1 MGKNKLVIQV
11 PPEFMFTDIEQ
22 NKIKKTRWE
31 VESGSS
37 KIMRHTSC
45 IPLFGTREMWKIIKE
60 GDFLVFIESPLDD
73 LHYYAWNLHV
83 MKEEQYKEW
92 CSHE

>member
-1 MGKNKLVIQV
+1 
-11 PPEFMFTDIEQ
+11 
-22 NKIKKTRWE
+22 
-31 VESGSS
+31 
-37 KIMRHTSC
+37 
-45 IPLFGTREMWKIIKE
+45 MWKVVEE

-92 CSHE
+92 AKNE

>member
-1 MGKNKLVIQV
+1 MAKNKLVLQV
-11 PPEFMFTDIEQ
+11 PPDFMFTAVEQ
-22 NKIKKTRWE
+22 DKIRKTRWE
-31 VESGSS
+31 VNSGSN

-45 IPLFGTREMWKIIKE
+45 VPLFGTREMWKIVEE
-60 GDFLVFIESPLDD
+60 GDFLVFIESSLDD

-92 CSHE
+92 ASNE

>member
-1 MGKNKLVIQV
+1 VAKNKLVIQV
-11 PPEFMFTDIEQ
+11 PPDFMFTAVEQ
-22 NKIKKTRWE
+22 DKVRKTRWE
-31 VESGSS
+31 VNSGSN

-45 IPLFGTREMWKIIKE
+45 IPLFGTRELWKIIEE

-83 MKEEQYKEW
+83 MKQEQYKEW
-92 CSHE
+92 ASHE

>member
-11 PPEFMFTDIEQ
+11 PPDFMFTVVEQ
-22 NKIKKTRWE
+22 DKIRKTRWE
-31 VESGSS
+31 VNSGSN
-37 KIMRHTSC
+37 KVVRHTSC
-45 IPLFGTREMWKIIKE
+45 IPLFGTREMWKIIEE
-60 GDFLVFIESPLDD
+60 GDFLVLIESPLDD

-92 CSHE
+92 ASNE

>member
-1 MGKNKLVIQV
+1 MGKNKLVLQV
-11 PPEFMFTDIEQ
+11 PPDFMFTDIERD
-22 NKIKKTRWE
+22 KISRTRWE
-31 VESGSS
+31 VNSGSN

-45 IPLFGTREMWKIIKE
+45 IPMFGTREMWKVVEE

-92 CSHE
+92 ASNE

>member
-1 MGKNKLVIQV
+1 MAKNKLVIQV
-11 PPEFMFTDIEQ
+11 PPDFMFTAVEQ
-22 NKIKKTRWE
+22 DKVRKTRWE
-31 VESGSS
+31 VNSGSN

-45 IPLFGTREMWKIIKE
+45 IPLFGTRELWKIIEE

-83 MKEEQYKEW
+83 MKQEQYKEW
-92 CSHE
+92 ASHE

>member
-11 PPEFMFTDIEQ
+11 PPDFMFTDIERD
-22 NKIKKTRWE
+22 KISRTRWE
-31 VESGSS
+31 VNSGSN
-37 KIMRHTSC
+37 KIMRHISC
-45 IPLFGTREMWKIIKE
+45 IPLFGTHEMWKILEE

-83 MKEEQYKEW
+83 MKENQYKEW
-92 CSHE
+92 ASNE

>member
-11 PPEFMFTDIEQ
+11 PPDFMFTAVEQ
-22 NKIKKTRWE
+22 DKIRKTRWE
-31 VESGSS
+31 VNSGSN
-37 KIMRHTSC
+37 KVVRHTSC
-45 IPLFGTREMWKIIKE
+45 IPLFGTREMWKVIEE
-60 GDFLVFIESPLDD
+60 GDFLVLIESPLDD

-92 CSHE
+92 ASNE

>member
-1 MGKNKLVIQV
+1 MGKNKLVLQV
-11 PPEFMFTDIEQ
+11 PPKFMFTAVEQ
-22 NKIKKTRWE
+22 DKISRTRWE
-31 VESGSS
+31 VNPGSN
-37 KIMRHTSC
+37 KIVRHTSC
-45 IPLFGTREMWKIIKE
+45 VPFMGTREMWKILKE

>member
-11 PPEFMFTDIEQ
+11 PPDFMFTAVEQ
-22 NKIKKTRWE
+22 DKIRKTRWE
-31 VESGSS
+31 VNSGSN

-45 IPLFGTREMWKIIKE
+45 VPLFGTREMWKIVEE
-60 GDFLVFIESPLDD
+60 GDFLVFIESSLDD

-83 MKEEQYKEW
+83 MKEEQYREW
-92 CSHE
+92 ASNE

>member
-11 PPEFMFTDIEQ
+11 PPEFMFTDIERD
-22 NKIKKTRWE
+22 KVGRTRWE
-31 VESGSS
+31 VNSGSN
-37 KIMRHTSC
+37 KVVRNTSC
-45 IPLFGTREMWKIIKE
+45 IPLFGTREMWKIIEE

-73 LHYYAWNLHV
+73 CHYYAWNLHV

-92 CSHE
+92 ASNE

>member
-1 MGKNKLVIQV
+1 MAKNKLVIQV
-11 PPEFMFTDIEQ
+11 PPDFMFTAVEQ
-22 NKIKKTRWE
+22 DKVRKTRWE
-31 VESGSS
+31 VNSGSN

-45 IPLFGTREMWKIIKE
+45 IPLFGTRELWKIIEE

-83 MKEEQYKEW
+83 MKEKQYKEW

>member
-1 MGKNKLVIQV
+1 MAKNKLVVQV
-11 PPEFMFTDIEQ
+11 PPDYLWDAVDID
-22 NKIKKTRWE
+22 KIHKTHWE
-31 VESGSS
+31 VNSGSN

-45 IPLFGTREMWKIIKE
+45 IPLFGTREMWKVIEE

-92 CSHE
+92 ASNE